1 MTSGWVFLVT
11 FASTMAGAG
20 FGMVLRT
27 RLPAAYLSPEIKEVV
42 RLGAGLLSTLAA
54 VVISL
59 MIASAKSSYDTQDAH
74 FRQLAAHIVLVDQL
88 LAHYGPEAVEIRKL
102 MRQAVPITLDRI
114 WREQAAR
121 IPANS
126 AFSTSSG
133 AEQLFQAIETLSPAN
148 DEQRMLKLRIA
159 QAGTDIANARLLMFS
174 DVDTPIMTPFLL
186 ILVFWLTV
194 IFTSFSLFVE
204 PGPVIIA
211 ALLVFALSVSSALFM
226 VADLGQPFAGL
237 MQISNQPLRHALGS
251 IE

>member
-102 MRQAVPITLDRI
+102 MRQAVPIATARGETRSSP
-114 WREQAAR
+114 RE
-121 IPANS
+121 
-126 AFSTSSG
+126 
-133 AEQLFQAIETLSPAN
+133 
-148 DEQRMLKLRIA
+148 
-159 QAGTDIANARLLMFS
+159 
-174 DVDTPIMTPFLL
+174 
-186 ILVFWLTV
+186 
-194 IFTSFSLFVE
+194 
-204 PGPVIIA
+204 
-211 ALLVFALSVSSALFM
+211 
-226 VADLGQPFAGL
+226 
-237 MQISNQPLRHALGS
+237 
-251 IE
+251 